1 MTTTTT
7 TTPAAAGRMTGDK
20 IIGVYDD
27 VEAAQAAVTRLADS
41 GFPMGRV
48 SIIGQNL
55 MSTTQLNGF
64 VTTGDVAK
72 TGATVGAWVGGLF
85 GLLAGA
91 AVLFVPGV
99 GPLVVLGPLAS
110 GVVGAAEGAAWT
122 GIAGAIVGHFVSKKH
137 IPKFTQHVQAG
148 KFLVVVQGDRGELER
163 ARQLLGQGA
172 TEVAEDNSGAAA

>member
-1 MTTTTT
+1 M
-7 TTPAAAGRMTGDK
+7 PAAAGPITGDNV
-20 IIGVYDD
+20 IGVYDN
-27 VEAAQAAVTRLADS
+27 VEAAEAAIKRLADS
-41 GFPMGRV
+41 GFAMDRV

-91 AVLFVPGV
+91 AVLFVPGA

-122 GIAGAIVGHFVSKKH
+122 GIVGAIVGHFVSKKH
-137 IPKFTQHVQAG
+137 IPKFTQHLQAG
-148 KFLVVVQGDRGELER
+148 KFVVVVEGARDELER

-172 TEVAEDNSGAAA
+172 SEVADGNSGAAA

>member
-1 MTTTTT
+1 MTNTTTV
-7 TTPAAAGRMTGDK
+7 PAAAGPVTGDN

-27 VEAAQAAVTRLADS
+27 VEAAEAAIKRLADS
-41 GFPMGRV
+41 GFPMDRV

-91 AVLFVPGV
+91 AVLFVPGA
-99 GPLVVLGPLAS
+99 GPFVVLGPLAS
-110 GVVGAAEGAAWT
+110 GAVGAAEGAAWT
-122 GIAGAIVGHFVSKKH
+122 GIVGAIIGHFVSKKH
-137 IPKFTQHVQAG
+137 IPKFTQHLQAG
-148 KFLVVVQGDRGELER
+148 KSLVVVQGARDELER

-172 TEVAEDNSGAAA
+172 SEVAEGNSGAAA